1 MKIIFHW
8 LLIAFSASIFSS
20 QPFCM
25 ENNKPTPAA
34 EEMSRTPFIAEE
46 RQTVAGKFAI
56 KNIENGMLQVLYS
69 LADPDEIILIDHKV
83 EILESVK
90 FGKNSEVLSIR
101 TNTGENGAP
110 PSFYLLFLKK
120 KQRWILRPLDL
131 DNSFFDQECVALRD
145 FEVLPKLS
153 KDGKRLEV
161 MIPLREDHEVLD
173 AHFFYELDGNLRE
186 LKKPNIPAGRIPET
200 VNFSELN
207 GLPPVAILHYPPV
220 KEVLCDTVFI
230 RPLYKKLKNLWATS
244 LKLQDG
250 EIECFA
256 SGSQLENRNRLIVIV
271 TQGGGFFIAIPEGSG
286 LEIISDYS
294 NRQEIIQSFAQN
306 NEVDWFME
314 AFNDP
319 YSVCRVNG
327 KKFFCSKLL
336 E

>member
-1 MKIIFHW
+1 
-8 LLIAFSASIFSS
+8 
-20 QPFCM
+20 
-25 ENNKPTPAA
+25 
-34 EEMSRTPFIAEE
+34 
-46 RQTVAGKFAI
+46 
-56 KNIENGMLQVLYS
+56 
-69 LADPDEIILIDHKV
+69 
-83 EILESVK
+83 
-90 FGKNSEVLSIR
+90 
-101 TNTGENGAP
+101 
-110 PSFYLLFLKK
+110 
-120 KQRWILRPLDL
+120 
-131 DNSFFDQECVALRD
+131 
-145 FEVLPKLS
+145 
-153 KDGKRLEV
+153 